1 MTTLLGRKL
10 LNHHIF
16 SLKLS
21 RDCYIVYCP
30 QLGFISLVVTH
41 FSLPKYLKFSY
52 FISNLQYTWFIIFF
66 QVVFIEIQLIYNV
79 VLVSSKNSTVIQLY
93 IYLFFFRFLL
103 YVIAKYWILFS
114 VLYCRSFLVIYYI
127 QQCVY
132 VNPKLLI
139 YPSLPFPLW

>member
-79 VLVSSKNSTVIQLY
+79 VLVSSKIVQ
-93 IYLFFFRFLL
+93 
-103 YVIAKYWILFS
+103 LFS
-114 VLYCRSFLVIYYI
+114 YISIYSFSGFCYMLLQNIGYCSLFCTVGPFWLSIIYSS
-127 QQCVY
+127 VY
-132 VNPKLLI
+132 MLI
-139 YPSLPFPLW
+139 PNS